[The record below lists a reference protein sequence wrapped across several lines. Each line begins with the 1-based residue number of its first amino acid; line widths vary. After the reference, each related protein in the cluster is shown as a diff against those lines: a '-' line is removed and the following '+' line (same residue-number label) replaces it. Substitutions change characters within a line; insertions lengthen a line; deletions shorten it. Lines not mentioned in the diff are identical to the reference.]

1 MNAVHLTEEEMV
13 GIAQNV
19 DNILFSM
26 AEITELSP
34 LSVASIVLARLMW
47 LTTETNCDGEFKN
60 LLLRVANGDVKS
72 PESNKIIH

>member
-1 MNAVHLTEEEMV
+1 MNAVQLTDEEML

-47 LTTETNCDGEFKN
+47 LTSETNCDNEFKN